1 MGSFAER
8 SIGYLSTAEWI
19 QLSEAKTRLASSS
32 AAATA
37 RRKIGLFDSVDA
49 EMGSDAPEEL
59 SVKPIEEVPPLK
71 LT

>member
-1 MGSFAER
+1 MGSFAEW
-8 SIGYLSTAEWI
+8 SIGHLSTAEWI

-59 SVKPIEEVPPLK
+59 A
-71 LT
+71 